1 MKFRLLLGLALT
13 LSLLT
18 AGMLLNTRSAR
29 GVSNYVDGE
38 TPPHAVYTDG
48 SKVPS
53 SSASQPDKP
62 IIFSKDSNDPK
73 WGECKPEAA
82 FDHTKHNTDPKHA
95 MDGKNFNACVYCHH
109 TDQPSA
115 SGGEPYFKKFERK
128 AILTAAQLDSSKEP
142 VKGCRNCHFRKPPR
156 KPPSSHPKAW
166 SIQKLPASHHQENS
180 RTTSP
185 IVRSAFPVTR
195 SSKQARPSLKGPT
208 GCADCHVK
216 KCGCRVQVG
225 RTGST
230 HFFQTH
236 WFVDALDRSRRR
248 VKGSDN

>member
-1 MKFRLLLGLALT
+1 MKFRLLFGLALT
-13 LSLLT
+13 LSFLT

-38 TPPHAVYTDG
+38 SPPHAVYTDG

-53 SSASQPDKP
+53 SSASQPAKP
-62 IIFSKDSNDPK
+62 IIFSKDSTDPK
-73 WGECKPEAA
+73 WGECKPEAV

-142 VKGCRNCHFRKPPR
+142 VKGCRNCHFQEATEETAEFPPKGVVYPKATG
-156 KPPSSHPKAW
+156 KPPSG
-166 SIQKLPASHHQENS
+166 KLTNDVAYHAKCISCHEIS
-180 RTTSP
+180 RQ
-185 IVRSAFPVTR
+185 RD
-195 SSKQARPSLKGPT
+195 PSLKGPT
-208 GCADCHVK
+208 GCGDCHVK
-216 KCGCRVQVG
+216 K
-225 RTGST
+225 
-230 HFFQTH
+230 
-236 WFVDALDRSRRR
+236 
-248 VKGSDN
+248 

>member
-1 MKFRLLLGLALT
+1 MKFRLLFGLALT
-13 LSLLT
+13 LSFLS

-29 GVSNYVDGE
+29 GVSNYADGE
-38 TPPHAVYTDG
+38 SPPHAVYTDG

-62 IIFSKDSNDPK
+62 IIFSKDINDPK

-128 AILTAAQLDSSKEP
+128 EILTAAQLDSSKEP
-142 VKGCRNCHFRKPPR
+142 VKGCRNCHFQEATEETAEFPPKGVVYPKATG
-156 KPPSSHPKAW
+156 KPPSG
-166 SIQKLPASHHQENS
+166 KLTNDVAYHAKCISCHE
-180 RTTSP
+180 
-185 IVRSAFPVTR
+185 I
-195 SSKQARPSLKGPT
+195 SKQRDPGLKGPT
-208 GCADCHVK
+208 GCGDCHVK
-216 KCGCRVQVG
+216 K
-225 RTGST
+225 
-230 HFFQTH
+230 
-236 WFVDALDRSRRR
+236 
-248 VKGSDN
+248 

>member
-1 MKFRLLLGLALT
+1 MKFRLLFVLALT
-13 LSLLT
+13 LSFLT

-29 GVSNYVDGE
+29 GVSNYADGE
-38 TPPHAVYTDG
+38 TPPHAVYSDG

-62 IIFSKDSNDPK
+62 IILSKDSNDPK
-73 WGECKPEAA
+73 WGECKPEAV
-82 FDHTKHNTDPKHA
+82 FDHAKHNTDLKHA

-142 VKGCRNCHFRKPPR
+142 VKGCRNCHFQEATEETAEFPPKGVVYPKETG
-156 KPPSSHPKAW
+156 KPPSG
-166 SIQKLPASHHQENS
+166 KLTNDVAYHTKCISCHE
-180 RTTSP
+180 TSKK
-185 IVRSAFPVTR
+185 RDAT
-195 SSKQARPSLKGPT
+195 LKGPT

-216 KCGCRVQVG
+216 K
-225 RTGST
+225 S
-230 HFFQTH
+230 
-236 WFVDALDRSRRR
+236 
-248 VKGSDN
+248 